1 MTLKEYFKQQGYTE
15 EQIKSMTSD
24 DKFEVFL
31 YEYCGLQGKSWAEYI
46 KWAIR
51 VIYGVSFGNGIADLI
66 KQTRGKKFEFPF
78 MR

>member
-1 MTLKEYFKQQGYTE
+1 MTLKEYFKQQGYTD

-31 YEYCGLQGKSWAEYI
+31 YEYCGLQGRDWAKVI
-46 KWAIR
+46 KQAISI
-51 VIYGVSFGNGIADLI
+51 IYGIELINGVSDGIKKIFG
-66 KQTRGKKFEFPF
+66 KEFKFPF

>member
-1 MTLKEYFKQQGYTE
+1 MTLKEYFKQKGYTE

-31 YEYCGLQGKSWAEYI
+31 YEYCGLQGKSWAESI
-46 KWAIR
+46 KSAIC
-51 VIYGVSFGNGIADLI
+51 VIYGVRVGNNIFDAI
-66 KQTRGKKFEFPF
+66 KKRKFEFPF

>member
-1 MTLKEYFKQQGYTE
+1 MTLKEYFKQQGYTD

-31 YEYCGLQGKSWAEYI
+31 YEYFGLQGKSWAKDI
-46 KWAIR
+46 KWAIS
-51 VIYGVSFGNGIADLI
+51 VIYGVSIGNGIADLI
-66 KQTRGKKFEFPF
+66 KQARGKKFEFPF

>member
-1 MTLKEYFKQQGYTE
+1 MTLKEYFKRQGYTD

-31 YEYCGLQGKSWAEYI
+31 YEYCGLQGKSWAENI
-46 KWAIR
+46 KWAIL
-51 VIYGVSFGNGIADLI
+51 VIYGRRIGNNIFDAI
-66 KQTRGKKFEFPF
+66 KKRNFEFPF

>member
-1 MTLKEYFKQQGYTE
+1 MTLNEYLKKEGYTK
-15 EQIKSMTSD
+15 EQIKSMTRD

-31 YEYCGLQGKSWAEYI
+31 YEYCGLQGRTWSETI

-51 VIYGVSFGNGIADLI
+51 VIYGVPLGNGLWDAF
-66 KQTRGKKFEFPF
+66 KQAGGKKFEFPF